1 MIGIIG
7 YGRFGRLAAR
17 FFGENYPVYVC
28 GRRDLSQEKM
38 PHNVRADS
46 FQIVC
51 RQRIVIPCMPISSF
65 KEVLAA
71 AAPYIKPGALV
82 ADVCSV
88 KVKPV
93 KWMKAA
99 LPRSVSI
106 LGTHPMF
113 GPDSASAGLAGMK
126 IALCRV
132 RIEEGQ
138 YGKVVSFLERSG
150 LEVIETTPEEHD
162 RQIAVSLALTHFI
175 GRSLAAFG
183 ARELAIDTEGYKRLL
198 HILDVVEHDTRQ
210 LFSDMHRYNPYA
222 KEARAAFTN
231 AMATVEAELNS

>member
-17 FFGENYPVYVC
+17 YLSVDYPVLVC
-28 GRRDLSQEKM
+28 GRREIAKENM
-38 PHNVRADS
+38 PAGVRVAS
-46 FQIVC
+46 FDDVC
-51 RQRIVIPCMPISSF
+51 HQRIVLPCMPISSF

-71 AAPYIKPGALV
+71 AAPLLRPDALV

-88 KVKPV
+88 KVMPV
-93 KWMKAA
+93 RWMEAA
-99 LPRSVSI
+99 LPETVSI

-113 GPDSASAGLAGMK
+113 GPDSASAGLEGMK

-132 RIEEGQ
+132 RINDDM
-138 YGKVVSFLERSG
+138 YGKVVAFLSRSG
-150 LEVIETTPEEHD
+150 LAVIETTPEEHD

-198 HILDVVEHDTRQ
+198 HILGVVEHDTHQ
-210 LFSDMHRYNPYA
+210 LFTDMHRYNPFA
-222 KEARAAFTN
+222 EEIRAAFMN
-231 AMATVEAELNS
+231 AMAAIESELKE

>member
-17 FFGENYPVYVC
+17 HLAGNYPVFVC
-28 GRRDLSQEKM
+28 GRRDLSPENM
-38 PHNVRADS
+38 PPNVHAGS
-46 FQIVC
+46 FHDVC

-71 AAPYIKPGALV
+71 AGPLLRPDALV

-88 KVKPV
+88 KEKPV
-93 KWMKAA
+93 KWMKAI
-99 LPRSVSI
+99 LPETVSI

-113 GPDSASAGLAGMK
+113 GPDSASSGLSGMK
-126 IALCRV
+126 IAVCRV
-132 RIEEGQ
+132 RIADDH
-138 YGKVVSFLERSG
+138 YGKVVSFLKRSG
-150 LEVIETTPEEHD
+150 LEVIETTPAEHD

-198 HILDVVEHDTRQ
+198 HILDVVEHDTLQ
-210 LFSDMHRYNPYA
+210 LFTDMHRYNPHA
-222 KEARAAFTN
+222 KEMRTAFMR
-231 AMATVEAELNS
+231 AMAKVESVLNE

>member
-17 FFGENYPVYVC
+17 HLAENYPVIVC
-28 GRRDLSQEKM
+28 GRRDLSPEKM

-46 FQIVC
+46 FQNVC

-65 KEVLAA
+65 KDVLAA
-71 AAPYIKPGALV
+71 AAPFIKPGALV

-93 KWMKAA
+93 QWMKAA
-99 LPRSVSI
+99 LPQSVSI

-113 GPDSASAGLAGMK
+113 GPDSASDGLGGMK

-132 RIEEGQ
+132 RIAEGQ

-175 GRSLAAFG
+175 GRSLASFG

-222 KEARAAFTN
+222 KEARAAFMN

>member
-17 FFGENYPVYVC
+17 FLGEKYPVFVC

-38 PHNVRADS
+38 PQNVRADS
-46 FQIVC
+46 FQDVC
-51 RQRIVIPCMPISSF
+51 RQRIVIFCMPISSF
-65 KEVLAA
+65 KDVLAA
-71 AAPYIKPGALV
+71 AAPLIKPGALV

-88 KVKPV
+88 KEEPV
-93 KWMKAA
+93 MWMKTA
-99 LPRSVSI
+99 LPESVSI

-113 GPDSASAGLAGMK
+113 GPDSASAGLDGMK

-132 RIEEGQ
+132 RIEDGQ
-138 YGKVVSFLERSG
+138 YGKVIAFLKAAG
-150 LEVIETTPEEHD
+150 LIVIEATPEEHD

-183 ARELAIDTEGYKRLL
+183 ARELGIDTEGYKRLL

-210 LFSDMHRYNPYA
+210 LFFDMHRYNPYA
-222 KEARAAFTN
+222 KEARAAFMN
-231 AMATVEAELNS
+231 AMAKVEAELEP

>member
-17 FFGENYPVYVC
+17 HLSGDYPVLVC
-28 GRRDLSQEKM
+28 GRRDLLQENM
-38 PHNVRADS
+38 PQGVRVAS
-46 FQIVC
+46 FHDVC
-51 RQRIVIPCMPISSF
+51 NQRIVIPCMPISSF

-71 AAPYIKPGALV
+71 AAPLMRPDALV

-88 KVKPV
+88 KEKPV
-93 KWMKAA
+93 RWMKAA
-99 LPRSVSI
+99 LPETVSI

-113 GPDSASAGLAGMK
+113 GPDSASAGLEGMK

-132 RIEEGQ
+132 RINDDL
-138 YGKVVSFLERSG
+138 YGKVVAYLSRSG
-150 LEVIETTPEEHD
+150 LAIIETTPEEHD

-183 ARELAIDTEGYKRLL
+183 AQKLAIDTEGYKRLL
-198 HILDVVEHDTRQ
+198 HILGVVEHDTRQ
-210 LFSDMHRYNPYA
+210 LFIDMHRYNPYD
-222 KEARAAFTN
+222 KEMRTTFMN
-231 AMATVEAELNS
+231 AMAEVESELNS